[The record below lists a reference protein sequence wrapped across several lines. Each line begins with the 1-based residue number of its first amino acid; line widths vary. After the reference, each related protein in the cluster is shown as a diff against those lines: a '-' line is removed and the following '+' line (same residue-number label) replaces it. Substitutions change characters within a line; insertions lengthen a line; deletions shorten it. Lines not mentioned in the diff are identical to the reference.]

1 MICEHCGK
9 NNHNSATVCRSCG
22 QKLHRS
28 EVRIPL
34 RYGKTHRPAADSGD
48 DQRDKAA
55 SPNEYFPNEIYYGE
69 QQPFQGAQGDPS
81 APPPVPPAYN
91 NTPQGYNVPQS
102 YNAPQ
107 GYAPPYAAPVPVRRK
122 SRVPYLV
129 VSFLTALLSLL
140 CFALPFQAWV
150 SFDYQLLGESLSN
163 GRLSL
168 VELARRF
175 YENNSIVSLVT
186 GSDNEF
192 LNAILPDSVQNAYT
206 QGRLFALG
214 LALVFLL
221 ALVLFVLFI
230 LMVLLRLR
238 GAAASLGITAALL
251 YGGACVGL
259 MFAVR
264 RLNEI
269 VIRYDNVSW
278 NLIQYK
284 LLNAPY
290 YALAT
295 AALILVLC
303 IVFAA
308 LGAGTKRN

>member
-28 EVRIPL
+28 EVKIPL
-34 RYGKTHRPAADSGD
+34 RYGKTHRPVTEGD
-48 DQRDKAA
+48 DSLRDKAA
-55 SPNEYFPNEIYYGE
+55 SPNEYFPNEVYYGE
-69 QQPFQGAQGDPS
+69 QQPFQGATDNRS
-81 APPPVPPAYN
+81 AAPPNAPYYAPP
-91 NTPQGYNVPQS
+91 G
-102 YNAPQ
+102 YNAPP
-107 GYAPPYAAPVPVRRK
+107 GYAPPYAPPVAARRK

-129 VSFLTALLSLL
+129 VSALTALVSVL
-140 CFALPFQAWV
+140 CFLLPFQEWV
-150 SFDYQLLGESLSN
+150 SYHYQLLGESLSN

-168 VELARRF
+168 IELAGRF
-175 YENNSIVSLVT
+175 YENKSIVSLIA
-186 GSDNEF
+186 GSDNEY
-192 LNAILPDSVQNAYT
+192 LNAVLPDSIQNAYT
-206 QGRLFALG
+206 QARLTALV
-214 LALVFLL
+214 LAAVFLL

-238 GAAASLGITAALL
+238 GAAASLGITASLL
-251 YGGACVGL
+251 YGGASFGV

-264 RLNEI
+264 RLNEM
-269 VIRYDNVSW
+269 VIQYDTVPW
-278 NLIQYK
+278 NLIEYK

-295 AALILVLC
+295 AILIFILC

-308 LGAGTKRN
+308 LGAGTKRQN

>member
-34 RYGKTHRPAADSGD
+34 RYGKTHRPADGGD
-48 DQRDKAA
+48 TQRDKAA

-69 QQPFQGAQGDPS
+69 QRPFQGAQGDPPAAS
-81 APPPVPPAYN
+81 PVPPAYM
-91 NTPQGYNVPQS
+91 PPAYP
-102 YNAPQ
+102 
-107 GYAPPYAAPVPVRRK
+107 PPYAAPVPERRK
-122 SRVPYLV
+122 SRAPYLV
-129 VSFLTALLSLL
+129 VSFLTAAVSLL
-140 CFALPFQAWV
+140 CFALPFQLWV

-163 GRLSL
+163 GRLTL

-175 YENNSIVSLVT
+175 YENNNIVSLVT

-192 LNAILPDSVQNAYT
+192 LNAILPGSVQASYA
-206 QGRLFALG
+206 QARLAALG

-221 ALVLFVLFI
+221 ALVLYVIFI

-238 GAAASLGITAALL
+238 GAAAALGITASLL
-251 YGGACVGL
+251 YGGASVGV

-269 VIRYDNVSW
+269 VIEYDSVSW

-284 LLNAPY
+284 LLNAPT

-295 AALILVLC
+295 AVLIFILC

-308 LGAGTKRN
+308 LGAGTKRK

>member
-34 RYGKTHRPAADSGD
+34 RYGKTHRPVTDGD
-48 DQRDKAA
+48 DSLRDKAA

-69 QQPFQGAQGDPS
+69 QQPFQGAQENRPAAS
-81 APPPVPPAYN
+81 ASPASPYYAPPAYN
-91 NTPQGYNVPQS
+91 
-102 YNAPQ
+102 APP
-107 GYAPPYAAPVPVRRK
+107 GYAPPYAPPVSERRK

-129 VSFLTALLSLL
+129 VSFLTALVSVL
-140 CFALPFQAWV
+140 CFLLPFQEWV

-168 VELARRF
+168 MELARRF
-175 YENNSIVSLVT
+175 YENKSIVSLIT
-186 GSDNEF
+186 GSDNEY
-192 LNAILPDSVQNAYT
+192 LDAILPGSVQGAYT
-206 QGRLFALG
+206 QARLT
-214 LALVFLL
+214 ALVLAAVFVL

-238 GAAASLGITAALL
+238 GAAASLGITASLL
-251 YGGACVGL
+251 YGGASVGV

-269 VIRYDNVSW
+269 VIQYDDVSW
-278 NLIQYK
+278 NLIEYK

-295 AALILVLC
+295 AILIFILC

-308 LGAGTKRN
+308 LGAGTKRK